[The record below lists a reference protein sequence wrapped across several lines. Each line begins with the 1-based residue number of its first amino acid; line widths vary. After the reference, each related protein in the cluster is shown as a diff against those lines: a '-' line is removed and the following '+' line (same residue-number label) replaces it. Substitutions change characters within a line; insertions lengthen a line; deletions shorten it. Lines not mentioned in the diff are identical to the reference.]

1 MNKILQNLRGK
12 TIKIE
17 ISGKKIFLG
26 TLVDTGIDVV
36 VIFNGQDFVYLPI
49 IHIQNCK
56 VNTTENEEIFLPVD
70 SPGIESEE
78 ELSLRK
84 TLLSAKGMFTEV
96 YVTGNQP
103 LHGYITRVMNNYF
116 EFYSPVY
123 KTMYI
128 PLNHLKWII
137 PYTDNQTPY
146 GLSNKDLPV
155 HPSKH
160 SMARTFDVQ
169 MEKLIG
175 SLIIFNIG
183 ENSNLIGQINK
194 LEDNFVELITAREE
208 PVYLNLHHI
217 KTVHLP

>member
-1 MNKILQNLRGK
+1 MNKNLQKLRGE
-12 TIKIE
+12 TIKME
-17 ISGKKIFLG
+17 ISGKKFFFG

-36 VIFNGQDFVYLPI
+36 VIFNGKDFVYLPI
-49 IHIQNCK
+49 IHIQSCK
-56 VNTTENEEIFLPVD
+56 VNTTENEEISLPVD
-70 SPGIESEE
+70 SPGIEAEE

-84 TLLSAKGMFTEV
+84 TLLSAKGMFTEI

-103 LHGYITRVMNNYF
+103 LHGYITKVMNNYF

-128 PLNHLKWII
+128 PLFHLKWII

-155 HPSKH
+155 HPSNL
-160 SMARTFDVQ
+160 SLARTFDVQ
-169 MEKLIG
+169 VEKLVG

-183 ENSNLIGQINK
+183 ENPNFIGQINK
-194 LEDNFVELITAREE
+194 IEDNFVELITAREE

-217 KTVHLP
+217 RTVHLP

>member
-1 MNKILQNLRGK
+1 MNNILQNLRGK
-12 TIKIE
+12 TIEIE
-17 ISGKKIFLG
+17 ISGKKIFFG

-56 VNTTENEEIFLPVD
+56 VNTTENEEISLPVD
-70 SPGIESEE
+70 SPGIEAEE

-84 TLLSAKGMFTEV
+84 TLLSAKGMFTEL

-128 PLNHLKWII
+128 PLIHLKWII

-155 HPSKH
+155 HPSKL
-160 SMARTFDVQ
+160 SMARSFDVQ
-169 MEKLIG
+169 VKKLIG
-175 SLIIFNIG
+175 SLIILNIG
-183 ENSNLIGQINK
+183 ENPNLIGQINK
-194 LEDNFVELITAREE
+194 LEDNFIELITAREE

-217 KTVHLP
+217 KSVHLP

>member
-1 MNKILQNLRGK
+1 MNKILQKIRGE

-17 ISGKKIFLG
+17 ISGRKFFFG

-56 VNTTENEEIFLPVD
+56 VNTTENEEISLPVD
-70 SPGIESEE
+70 SPGIEAEE

-84 TLLSAKGMFTEV
+84 ILLSAKGMFTEI

-128 PLNHLKWII
+128 PLFHLKWII

-155 HPSKH
+155 HPSNI
-160 SMARTFDVQ
+160 SLARTFDVQ
-169 MEKLIG
+169 VEKLIG

-194 LEDNFVELITAREE
+194 FEDNFVELITAREE
-208 PVYLNLHHI
+208 LVYLNLHHI